1 MSDNRKKRSA
11 SDSIARLDSYNSRSP
26 SSKRVSS
33 ERKEMKNKEEQREL
47 KKECENTCPPGTHL
61 TKTCRCYK
69 NEPKPRKKKSPLR
82 SARKNYLV
90 EVRTS
95 RSKSPLRIK
104 KPASRDRT
112 PSKTPSGAR
121 PRTLSPLQEKGC
133 GNIVCPE
140 GKHLTKSCRCYANER
155 KPRQEVKQE
164 IKLDQRIAEEIK
176 KSASKSGS
184 KRSGSSRKASTKSAS
199 SRGETFAPF
208 LLRRNL
214 QAKPRHKKFFHF
226 YEDYLKPEEN
236 DNEIGEDV
244 GDEEFSDEE
253 SDTGS
258 LADFIDEEED
268 AAAAEE
274 LKKYNLKKIFG
285 KRHADPSFFTTE

>member
-26 SSKRVSS
+26 SKRVSS
-33 ERKEMKNKEEQREL
+33 ERKEEQREL

-69 NEPKPRKKKSPLR
+69 DERKPRKKKSPLR

-90 EVRTS
+90 EVRKS

-112 PSKTPSGAR
+112 PSKTP
-121 PRTLSPLQEKGC
+121 TLSPLQEKGC

-140 GKHLTKSCRCYANER
+140 GKHLTKACRCYANER
-155 KPRQEVKQE
+155 KPRAQEVKQE

-176 KSASKSGS
+176 SASKSAS

-226 YEDYLKPEEN
+226 YEDYFKPEEN